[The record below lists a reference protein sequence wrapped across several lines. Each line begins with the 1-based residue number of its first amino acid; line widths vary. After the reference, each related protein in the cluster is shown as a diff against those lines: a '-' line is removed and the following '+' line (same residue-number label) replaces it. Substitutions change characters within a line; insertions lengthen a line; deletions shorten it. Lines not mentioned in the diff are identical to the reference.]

1 MKKTLSILMAALI
14 CAGSLAGCS
23 GSSSSTPSSST
34 PASTG
39 GSSSASASTP
49 ASTGGESSAAPAEQA
64 SYDKEVTLDI
74 LRRGDVPNE
83 PTAHL
88 LDDLLKE
95 KFNMVWNNSYVAG
108 NDMTTK
114 MSTLFA
120 SGMEPDFI
128 WAVRP
133 EWGSDDWIQ
142 AGYFKG
148 FTQEEILSLIPGY
161 EDLWERSFQ
170 EEGVFKGYLWDFLS
184 RDDGTGTKRLYT
196 LPTSRDTATL
206 MAWMYRKDVFDK
218 CGIEAFPTNPDE
230 FVQVCRIIKEKMN
243 ITPLVDTNNNLFVV
257 SKWGQ
262 MYGLP
267 DLLPRMPTFKNPV
280 TGEYYDYV
288 YDSDTYRDLVKL
300 ANTLVSEGLMYSE
313 FATAK
318 ADQRD
323 AYVALGNKAIM
334 FDYPSNIAKSNKL
347 QVDNVPDVDWQWTD
361 VVPSINPDKRAIKH
375 DPYHNADL
383 RAFAFSATDEQVE
396 RMCAFLQWSTTDEGV
411 TFTIFGNEGETY
423 EVVDGKPQYLEKFS
437 TPLKSEGEDPKNYQL
452 VSAHVWKGKDYIESY
467 MPVLPELTEKIL
479 KNPKNVYVLEPV
491 MIYEPEELSKQ
502 SELKTTLDEVVIRW
516 LLMFMMGQKD
526 PNNDADWEEYKAEL
540 KSLGSEELRTLYR
553 TVYERSGNEM

>member
-14 CAGSLAGCS
+14 CAGSLAGCTSSSPSNSTSVNS
-23 GSSSSTPSSST
+23 GSSTPVSNSTSSST
-34 PASTG
+34 G
-39 GSSSASASTP
+39 
-49 ASTGGESSAAPAEQA
+49 STGGESSTAPAEP
-64 SYDKEVTLDI
+64 SYDTEVTLEI

-83 PTAHL
+83 PTARL
-88 LDDLLKE
+88 LDDMLKE
-95 KFNMVWNNSYVAG
+95 KFNMVWENSYVAA

-120 SGMEPDFI
+120 SGMEPDFV
-128 WAVRP
+128 WSVRP
-133 EWGSDDWIQ
+133 EWGSDDWIE
-142 AGYFKG
+142 AGYFRG
-148 FTQEEILSLIPGY
+148 FTQEEILSLVPGY
-161 EDLWERSFQ
+161 EDLWSRSFQ
-170 EEGVFKGYLWDFLS
+170 EEGVFTGYMWDFLS
-184 RDDGTGTKRLYT
+184 RDDGTGTKKLYT
-196 LPTSRDTATL
+196 LPSSRDTATL

-218 CGIEAFPTNPDE
+218 CGIDSFPTNPDE

-262 MYGLP
+262 MFGLP

-288 YDSDTYRDLVKL
+288 YDSDTYRELVKM

-361 VVPSINPDKRAIKH
+361 VVPSIDPEKRAIKH

-383 RAFAFSATDEQVE
+383 RAFAYSATDEQVE
-396 RMCAFLQWSTTDEGV
+396 RMCAYLQWSTTDEGI
-411 TFTIFGNEGETY
+411 TFNMFGNEGETY
-423 EVVDGKPQYLEKFS
+423 EVVNGKKQYLEKFS
-437 TPLKSEGEDPKNYQL
+437 TPLKADGEDPKNYQL
-452 VSAHVWKGKDYIESY
+452 TSTYLWKGTDYIETY

-491 MIYEPEELSKQ
+491 MVYESEEFSKQ

-526 PNNDADWEEYKAEL
+526 PNNDAHWDEYKAEL
-540 KSLGSEELRTLYR
+540 KSLGVDELRAIYK